1 MDSKRR
7 SSDMAAILVG
17 IGVALWFCTGVAPAS
32 AGKPK
37 EELKG
42 TIDQVLEV
50 LKASAYQGDENKGV
64 RREKLRELIHPRF
77 DFAEMGKRALA
88 RYWRK
93 RTPAERKE
101 FVDVFASLLENSYV
115 SKIEAYS
122 KEKIIYPTER
132 EEGEFAEVKTKIV
145 PPSGRDIP
153 MDYRLHKTPEGWR
166 VYDVVIEG
174 VSLVSN
180 YRTQF
185 RRIIRKGSYTELLKR
200 MKNKQ
205 QEIEEDASG
214 KDKKS

>member
-1 MDSKRR
+1 MDIKRR
-7 SSDMAAILVG
+7 SSGMAAILVG
-17 IGVALWFCTGVAPAS
+17 VGVALWFCAGAAPAS
-32 AGKPK
+32 GGKPK
-37 EELKG
+37 QELKG

-50 LKASAYQGDENKGV
+50 LRDPAYQGDENKGV

-77 DFAEMGKRALA
+77 DFAEMGKRSLA

-101 FVDVFASLLENSYV
+101 FVDLFASLLEYSYI

-122 KEKIIYPTER
+122 KEKIIYHIER
-132 EEGEFAEVKTKIV
+132 EEGEFAEVKTKVV
-145 PPSGRDIP
+145 PLSGRDIP
-153 MDYRLHKTPEGWR
+153 IDYRFHKTPEGWR

-185 RRIIRKGSYTELLKR
+185 RRIIRKDSYAELIKR

-205 QEIEEDASG
+205 QEIEEDVSG
-214 KDKKS
+214 TDKKS